1 MDSEFTE
8 EERFDFLNVLQFEQI
23 KFDNVTSDD
32 SLEVIYNVV
41 LIKDIRELHTLR
53 VHLRFLI
60 MMIV

>member
-1 MDSEFTE
+1 MH
-8 EERFDFLNVLQFEQI
+8 RP
-23 KFDNVTSDD
+23 

-53 VHLRFLI
+53 FHLRFLI